1 MTRSCFWV
9 LIQPK
14 WGNVWILRH
23 LIDGKPIAL
32 VKISH
37 TDSVDLRPYWENQV
51 GRTLSQFLPKKM
63 YQCPAAWHQ
72 IKSVRFA
79 FVSVFETTFKFIFE
93 TWLRFAFLSAFRR
106 SVWSRSLAQ
115 MQHHIWGGTLRCQ
128 TLKLTIYQEIGLIY
142 QSELLGVTIKKRN
155 LQYIVPMKWVSAF
168 SMHCPESS

>member
-1 MTRSCFWV
+1 MYEWVFRSIWLMEADCFGQDLSYWQRWFKTI
-9 LIQPK
+9 LGESGGQNIESIFTQK
-14 WGNVWILRH
+14 NVPVPSCLASNQGQEH
-23 LIDGKPIAL
+23 L
-32 VKISH
+32 
-37 TDSVDLRPYWENQV
+37 
-51 GRTLSQFLPKKM
+51 
-63 YQCPAAWHQ
+63 
-72 IKSVRFA
+72 KSVRFA
-79 FVSVFETTFKFIFE
+79 SVSVFETTFKFIFQ

-115 MQHHIWGGTLRCQ
+115 MQHHIWGGGTLRCQ